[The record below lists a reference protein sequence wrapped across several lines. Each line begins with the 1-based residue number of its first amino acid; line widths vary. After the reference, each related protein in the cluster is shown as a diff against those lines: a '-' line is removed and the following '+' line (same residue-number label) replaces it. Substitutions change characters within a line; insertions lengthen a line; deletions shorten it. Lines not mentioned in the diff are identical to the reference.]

1 MLLAIALV
9 IIVILLIGNILVFI
23 TDSLDPVCKDK
34 RQDNSID
41 NSYTNSSRQNSNN
54 YKNPMHM
61 NAKNRSYAYTN
72 DHRYLSTVSTTNRS
86 MNRSMKRSTNN
97 THMSALRDGYNY

>member
-86 MNRSMKRSTNN
+86 MKRSTNN

>member
-34 RQDNSID
+34 GQDNYID

-86 MNRSMKRSTNN
+86 MNRSMKRSMNN
-97 THMSALRDGYNY
+97 AHMSALRDGYNY